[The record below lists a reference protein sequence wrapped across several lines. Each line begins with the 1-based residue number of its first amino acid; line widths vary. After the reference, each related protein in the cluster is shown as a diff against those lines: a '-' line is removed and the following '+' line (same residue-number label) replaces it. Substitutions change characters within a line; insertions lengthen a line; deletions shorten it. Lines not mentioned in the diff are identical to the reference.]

1 MAGPSHIYVNIFCL
15 PQRSFPPN
23 WSTFGGSAFYPP
35 SPHPGLHPPIH
46 LDFFG
51 ILLHGFAWICII
63 LHNFVYCRIFCILLP
78 TFPPCQVSISHDLTL
93 IPANAIVSP
102 SLKKSNTKNTK
113 TIEMA
118 GTHPIRSCS
127 NKCLKFLGKAR
138 DKVIRK
144 FLLSIFLYFQS
155 QHSLNI
161 QEMASKEPD
170 RGRTSKLVFWKH
182 IRHNNHIYLGLGKL

>member
-1 MAGPSHIYVNIFCL
+1 MKIYPITRDWDEAKWLDPLIYMWTFSVL
-15 PQRSFPPN
+15 PQRSFSPN

-127 NKCLKFLGKAR
+127 NKCLKFLGK
-138 DKVIRK
+138 VIRK
-144 FLLSIFLYFQS
+144 LLLSISLYCQS
-155 QHSLNI
+155 YTVLQSN
-161 QEMASKEPD
+161 
-170 RGRTSKLVFWKH
+170 TS
-182 IRHNNHIYLGLGKL
+182 